1 MIHKLIVHP
10 SKYVFFSPLFSSELK
25 CRASARRRRSAELLQ
40 RKAQLG
46 ECPCITLVWSGTSF
60 TSDRRLEL
68 KDVQLRLTGINFAA
82 INQLD

>member
-46 ECPCITLVWSGTSF
+46 ECPCITLSG
-60 TSDRRLEL
+60 LEQVL
-68 KDVQLRLTGINFAA
+68 LLTED
-82 INQLD
+82 LS